1 MFDFQTQTI
10 STSLVFAGDDCVS
23 VDVLAEILKSALN
36 ESDDAVIAT
45 QTDMLDGVT
54 IETATLTLRAGWH
67 HGEGEQQLALSIG
80 SETGS
85 FGENRAQQIRMTRIL
100 RHVLDALPVAEVEW
114 LDTGVRIP
122 AARFRAALEPVAKLS
137 TKVTPRRVARRG
149 RPAATRLTADEA
161 RKVVRAAE
169 RPADP
174 LPSMKVAPRR
184 VSVERPA
191 EARRLSQDEAARI
204 TARVPEVTEA
214 DRIVAMDIDR
224 PQQDAH
230 VQDYEM
236 YKIADLRRD
245 ATPEEIEALR
255 METDSM
261 AASGL
266 RLAASL
272 LLGLT
277 GATTITQSSET
288 MASVLGA
295 S

>member
-1 MFDFQTQTI
+1 MFDFQIQTI

-36 ESDDAVIAT
+36 ESDDAVISS

-54 IETATLTLRAGWH
+54 IKTATLTLRAGWH
-67 HGEGEQQLALSIG
+67 NEDGEQQLSLSIG

-122 AARFRAALEPVAKLS
+122 ADRFRAALEPIARGEIKVA
-137 TKVTPRRVARRG
+137 PRRVARPA
-149 RPAATRLTADEA
+149 RPATRRLSADEA
-161 RKVVRAAE
+161 RKVVRSVE
-169 RPADP
+169 RPLAP

-184 VSVERPA
+184 VTAERPTG
-191 EARRLSQDEAARI
+191 ARRLNRDEATRI
-204 TARVPEVTEA
+204 AARVPEVTEA
-214 DRIVAMDIDR
+214 DRIVAITEFA
-224 PQQDAH
+224 PQQDTH
-230 VQDYEM
+230 VRCYEN
-236 YKIADLRRD
+236 ARLCDLRRD
-245 ATPEEIEALR
+245 ATEAELSALQA
-255 METDSM
+255 EQGGM
-261 AASGL
+261 AANGL

-277 GATTITQSSET
+277 GATTVTQGSEA